1 MGLDKIEKRLP
12 EDILASI
19 DEEAIR
25 SGITRQE
32 AVSKLIHNVTA
43 QRNGN
48 ETEHLKQEV
57 KSLSKILAMKDDEI
71 MYLRPELTAVHKGLS
86 KMADSLASG
95 NTTIT
100 DIEHLFHPVQERVDE
115 LSGNYDNLKQACE
128 SARHVP
134 YEQHIPLII
143 IGTLAGLL
151 VLYLIII
158 KI

>member
-1 MGLDKIEKRLP
+1 MGLDKVEKRLP

-19 DEEAIR
+19 DEEAVR

-32 AVSKLIHNVTA
+32 AVSRLIHTVTA
-43 QRNGN
+43 QRNEN
-48 ETEHLKQEV
+48 ETEHLRQEV
-57 KSLSKILAMKDDEI
+57 KALSKLLAMKDDEI
-71 MYLRPELTAVHKGLS
+71 MYLRSELTAVHKGLS

-100 DIEHLFHPVQERVDE
+100 DFEHLLHPVQERVDE
-115 LSGNYDNLKQACE
+115 LSVNYDMLKRAYE
-128 SARHVP
+128 SARHAP

-151 VLYLIII
+151 VLYLIIM
-158 KI
+158 KM